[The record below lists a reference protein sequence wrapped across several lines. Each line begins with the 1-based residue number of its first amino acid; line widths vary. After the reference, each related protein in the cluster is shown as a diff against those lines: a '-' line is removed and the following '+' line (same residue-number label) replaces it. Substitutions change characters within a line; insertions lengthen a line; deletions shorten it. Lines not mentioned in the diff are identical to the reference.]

1 MKLFWQKVA
10 EINELET
17 VSQLSAKTIAFLYR
31 WLVEEGGHSIFEGL
45 EMFSAS
51 LGMTKEAG
59 RKAVNELV
67 VAGLVVKE
75 KRQFSAPQIYRLDF
89 SFVGDEFDNDESKI
103 PFQIAH
109 CLVSH
114 RASYP
119 SYMSKLESWIE
130 KSKIGITKR
139 VLLSA
144 LLSLPTTNGFVLG
157 YSQARLSLITGIPQ
171 RSVKL
176 YLKEF
181 SKTGLIAQYPGLPR
195 VAGFGQTRSVIVPR
209 LESMIQGDLVTVYLP
224 NRTVEK
230 LYWSFSTGSA
240 LKPPLFHSAL
250 GSSTLWELY
259 LKIMFESP
267 HDVRGR
273 SKRHSMY
280 FDLLA
285 RKVASTL
292 ICVKNLPEASDA
304 LGLIDEIVGLLPS
317 ITELED
323 KDRWPSRNDELYAQ
337 AREELDCHD
346 LSDEDLLRRTVG
358 AMVVLTG
365 LELARL
371 IREFSKKDSQI
382 SELMFD
388 LVNESDYWIRVLTPT
403 RELRIYFY
411 RLALPQ

>member
-1 MKLFWQKVA
+1 MKLFWRSV
-10 EINELET
+10 EVINESSNAGL
-17 VSQLSAKTIAFLYR
+17 LSTKTIVFLYR
-31 WLVEEGGHSIFEGL
+31 WLVEEGAACTSEGL
-45 EMFSAS
+45 DAFSRS
-51 LGMTKEAG
+51 LGLTHEVGLRAIKE
-59 RKAVNELV
+59 LSQT
-67 VAGLVVKE
+67 GLVVKE
-75 KRQFSAPQIYRLDF
+75 KRQFSAPQLYRLDS
-89 SFVGDEFDNDESKI
+89 SFVSDEFDSDESKI

-114 RASYP
+114 RASCP
-119 SYMSKLESWIE
+119 SYMSKLNSWIE

-144 LLSLPTTNGFVLG
+144 LLSLSTTNGLVLG

-181 SKTGLIAQYPGLPR
+181 SKAGLIAQYPGLPR
-195 VAGFGQTRSVIVPR
+195 VARFGQTRSVIAPR

-224 NRTVEK
+224 NRIVEK
-230 LYWSFSTGSA
+230 LNWSFSTGTA
-240 LKPPLFHSAL
+240 VKPPLFHSAL
-250 GSSTLWELY
+250 GSSALWELY

-285 RKVASTL
+285 RNVASTL

-323 KDRWPSRNDELYAQ
+323 EDRWPSRNDELYAQ
-337 AREELDCHD
+337 AREQLDCHD

-388 LVNESDYWIRVLTPT
+388 LVNESDYWIRVLTPS